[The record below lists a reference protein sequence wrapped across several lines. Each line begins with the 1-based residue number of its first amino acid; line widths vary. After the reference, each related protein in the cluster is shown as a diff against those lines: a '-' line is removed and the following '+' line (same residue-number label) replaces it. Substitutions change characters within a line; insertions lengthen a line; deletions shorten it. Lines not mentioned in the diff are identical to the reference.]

1 MNCKPLILCTFL
13 AIALC
18 LVHYGDAVPAI
29 GHYTHKRFGKFP
41 KATICLKSVI
51 LILHVY
57 PLLFS
62 LDSMG
67 GIDFIQ
73 VCLNNCVQCK
83 TMLGDY
89 FQGQNC
95 ALSCLKFKGKAIPDC
110 EDIASIAP
118 FLNALE

>member
-1 MNCKPLILCTFL
+1 MNCKPLILCTFV
-13 AIALC
+13 AVALC
-18 LVHYGDAVPAI
+18 LMHFGNAVPAF
-29 GHYTHKRFGKFP
+29 GHYTHKRF
-41 KATICLKSVI
+41 
-51 LILHVY
+51 
-57 PLLFS
+57 
-62 LDSMG
+62 DSMG

-89 FQGQNC
+89 FQGQTC

>member
-13 AIALC
+13 AVALC
-18 LVHYGDAVPAI
+18 LVHYGGALPAI

-41 KATICLKSVI
+41 ETIHFESVVLTSI
-51 LILHVY
+51 LSLMF
-57 PLLFS
+57 P

-89 FQGQNC
+89 FQGQTC

>member
-1 MNCKPLILCTFL
+1 MNAKPLVLCTVVVV
-13 AIALC
+13 ALS
-18 LVHYGDAVPAI
+18 LLHFGDALPSI
-29 GHYTHKRFGKFP
+29 GHYGKRFD
-41 KATICLKSVI
+41 A
-51 LILHVY
+51 
-57 PLLFS
+57 
-62 LDSMG
+62 MG

-89 FQGQNC
+89 FQGQTC